1 MSTVPASKVDYK
13 PARFQALIPQ
23 LNITNALAAIDWYKQ
38 ALGAEVVDEPHLDE
52 SMKKVHHCALKINDV
67 VFFLNSVD
75 PTIKLNSSQS
85 SFFLY
90 VPNVDGAFQRAVKA
104 GATVIYDVKDQFW
117 GDRVGSIFD
126 PYGNRWALSTHI
138 RDVSPEEIR
147 NMKKM

>member
-38 ALGAEVVDEPHLDE
+38 ALGAEILDEPHLDE
-52 SMKKVHHCALKINDV
+52 TKKKVQHCALKINDV

-90 VPNVDGAFQRAVKA
+90 VPDVDGAFQRAVKA
-104 GATVIYDVKDQFW
+104 GATVIYDPKDQFW
-117 GDRVGSIFD
+117 GARVGSIID
-126 PYGNRWALSTHI
+126 PYGNRWALSTQL
-138 RDVSPEEIR
+138 RDVPEEELR
-147 NMKKM
+147 NRKV

>member
-67 VFFLNSVD
+67 VFFLNSID